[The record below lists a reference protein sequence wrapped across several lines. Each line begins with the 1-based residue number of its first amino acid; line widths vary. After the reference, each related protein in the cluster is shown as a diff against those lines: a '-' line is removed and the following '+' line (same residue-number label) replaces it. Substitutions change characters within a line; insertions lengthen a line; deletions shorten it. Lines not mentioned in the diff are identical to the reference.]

1 MVEHF
6 RELTKK
12 VRVRCSLPNQHQNI
26 LKKMNNLEKIVTDTI
41 LQRASDVIV
50 IDGIEYQIT
59 PPTPATLILVSE
71 LIAGL
76 PIVNRHTD
84 NIIRE
89 VLSSAKDLSVIG
101 KIAATL
107 ILGAKRIKESRYIAI
122 EHTSET
128 KCWSWK
134 KFRFIAKRNIITEK
148 TLEVD
153 YLAERILNEV
163 TNKTLVELISNRLGM
178 MQIADFFEL
187 TTFLSDANLLK
198 RTREVVATASG
209 D

>member
-1 MVEHF
+1 
-6 RELTKK
+6 
-12 VRVRCSLPNQHQNI
+12 
-26 LKKMNNLEKIVTDTI
+26 MNNLEKIVTDTI

-50 IDGIEYQIT
+50 IDGIEYQVT

-71 LIAGL
+71 LVAEL

-84 NIIRE
+84 NIIHE

-122 EHTSET
+122 EHTNET

-134 KFRFIAKRNIITEK
+134 KFRFLTKRNIITEK
-148 TLEVD
+148 ALEVD

-178 MQIADFFEL
+178 MQIGDFFEL